1 MDSQWIEVGQR
12 ISSLRK
18 SYGYTQERLA
28 EMADIS
34 VQFLIQI
41 EHGRKTM
48 KIGTLRKLSAALSVS
63 ADYIINGS
71 DIYSESEEI
80 NALLSTLS
88 EDNRKQAVK
97 LLAVF
102 ADTINEN
109 LKNITNSH
117 KKS

>member
-1 MDSQWIEVGQR
+1 MDEQSLEVGQR

-41 EHGRKTM
+41 EHGKKTM
-48 KIGTLRKLSAALSVS
+48 KIATLRRLSSALSVS

-71 DIYSESEEI
+71 ERCSETEEI
-80 NALLSTLS
+80 NAILSTLS
-88 EDNRKQAVK
+88 KDNRRQAVK

-102 ADTINEN
+102 ADAVN
-109 LKNITNSH
+109 KNV
-117 KKS
+117 

>member
-1 MDSQWIEVGQR
+1 MDELLEVGQR

-18 SYGYTQERLA
+18 SHGYTQERLA

-48 KIGTLRKLSAALSVS
+48 KVATLRRLSAALSVS

-71 DIYSESEEI
+71 DRHSENEEI
-80 NALLSTLS
+80 NAILSRLS
-88 EDNRKQAVK
+88 EENRRQAVK

-102 ADTINEN
+102 ADALN
-109 LKNITNSH
+109 KNV
-117 KKS
+117 

>member
-1 MDSQWIEVGQR
+1 MDSQWLEVGQR

-18 SYGYTQERLA
+18 SYGYTQEHLA

-41 EHGRKTM
+41 EHGKKTM
-48 KIGTLRKLSAALSVS
+48 KIGTLRKLSTALSVS

-71 DIYSESEEI
+71 DSYSENAEI

-88 EDNRKQAVK
+88 EENRKHAVK

-102 ADTINEN
+102 ANAIND
-109 LKNITNSH
+109 NIA
-117 KKS
+117 

>member
-1 MDSQWIEVGQR
+1 MGEEMLEVGQR

-41 EHGRKTM
+41 EHGKKTM
-48 KIGTLRKLSAALSVS
+48 KIATLRRLSAALSVS

-71 DIYSESEEI
+71 ERTPENEEI
-80 NALLSTLS
+80 NAILSALS
-88 EDNRKQAVK
+88 EENRKQAVK

-102 ADTINEN
+102 AEAVSNN
-109 LKNITNSH
+109 A
-117 KKS
+117 

>member
-1 MDSQWIEVGQR
+1 MESQWIEVGQR

-102 ADTINEN
+102 VDTIN
-109 LKNITNSH
+109 KNFSKNVIN
-117 KKS
+117 KYCK

>member
-1 MDSQWIEVGQR
+1 MDEEMLEVGRR

-41 EHGRKTM
+41 EHGKKTM
-48 KIGTLRKLSAALSVS
+48 KIATLRRLSAALSVS

-71 DIYSESEEI
+71 DRCSENEEI
-80 NALLSTLS
+80 NAILSMLS
-88 EDNRKQAVK
+88 EENRKQAVK

-102 ADTINEN
+102 AEAVSNN
-109 LKNITNSH
+109 A
-117 KKS
+117 

>member
-1 MDSQWIEVGQR
+1 MDDQLLEVGQR

-41 EHGRKTM
+41 EHGKKTM
-48 KIGTLRKLSAALSVS
+48 KVATLRRLSAALSVS

-71 DIYSESEEI
+71 DRFSENEEI
-80 NALLSTLS
+80 NAILSTLS
-88 EDNRKQAVK
+88 EENRKQAVK

-102 ADTINEN
+102 ADTIN
-109 LKNITNSH
+109 KNV
-117 KKS
+117 

>member
-1 MDSQWIEVGQR
+1 MDEEMLEVGHR

-18 SYGYTQERLA
+18 SQGYTQERLA

-41 EHGRKTM
+41 EHGKKTM
-48 KIGTLRKLSAALSVS
+48 KIATLRRLSAALSVS

-71 DIYSESEEI
+71 DRCSENEEI
-80 NALLSTLS
+80 NAILSALS
-88 EDNRKQAVK
+88 EENRKQAVK

-102 ADTINEN
+102 AEAVN
-109 LKNITNSH
+109 KNV
-117 KKS
+117 

>member
-1 MDSQWIEVGQR
+1 MDEQLFEVGQR

-48 KIGTLRKLSAALSVS
+48 KVATLRRLSAALSVS

-71 DIYSESEEI
+71 DRCSENEEI
-80 NALLSTLS
+80 NAILSTLS
-88 EDNRKQAVK
+88 ENDRKQAVK

-102 ADTINEN
+102 ADTIN
-109 LKNITNSH
+109 KNV
-117 KKS
+117 

>member
-1 MDSQWIEVGQR
+1 MDKQWLEVGQR
-12 ISSLRK
+12 ILRLRK
-18 SYGYTQERLA
+18 SYGYTQEHLA
-28 EMADIS
+28 ELADIS

-41 EHGRKTM
+41 EHGKKTM

-71 DIYSESEEI
+71 DSHSENAEI

-88 EDNRKQAVK
+88 EENRKQAVK

-102 ADTINEN
+102 ADTINMN
-109 LKNITNSH
+109 LNNSG
-117 KKS
+117 KIN